1 MSYKAVIFD
10 LDGTL
15 LDTIDDI
22 CDSCNAVLKRM
33 GYQTFSVSEYKHFV
47 GRGVDELIAT
57 LIDKGEMD
65 PAEFHE
71 IKTGYLEEYAVRQ
84 RHKTRVYD
92 GMIEVLKQLKAK
104 DIKIG
109 ILSNKPHFQTIDV
122 VNHYLPMIAFDK
134 VMGKRREYP
143 IKPNPEALQDILK
156 EWSLEKTS
164 VLYIGDTNTDMQTAF
179 NAGVKSVGVLW
190 GFRSEEELLEA
201 GAQIIVSKPREII
214 DIVFA

>member
-22 CDSCNAVLKRM
+22 ADSCNAVLERM
-33 GYQTFSVSEYKHFV
+33 GYHLFDREAYKHFV

-71 IKTGYLEEYAVRQ
+71 LKAGYLEEYAQRQ
-84 RHKTRVYD
+84 RHHTKVYEGIIPLLKKLKTK
-92 GMIEVLKQLKAK
+92 G
-104 DIKIG
+104 IKLG

-122 VNHYLPMIAFDK
+122 VKHYLPMISFDM
-134 VMGKRREYP
+134 VMGKRPEYP
-143 IKPNPEALQDILK
+143 IKPDPTSLEFMLKTWALKKVEALY
-156 EWSLEKTS
+156 
-164 VLYIGDTNTDMQTAF
+164 VGDTNTDMETAA
-179 NAGVKSVGVLW
+179 NAGVYSVGVLW
-190 GFRSEEELLEA
+190 GFRTKQELIDA
-201 GAQIIVSKPREII
+201 GANSIVSSPEEII
-214 DIVFA
+214 DRFFE